1 MSDMRVNLT
10 LSAAVDGS
18 LSALKSNLS
27 SLQGAT
33 DGLTTSNSKLG
44 AAQAKTG
51 AEAQRTTRS
60 TTGLTSATRATGSA
74 LSNVTQQATQA
85 GKSFSSLSQQ
95 HNQAITDLKS
105 GLGGLASTAAI
116 GGTLRKGF
124 AQAFEIEGAAIRL
137 RTAVNADDTK
147 QAMQKSLANARDYAL
162 NNISTETE
170 ILSIEYAMNS
180 AGLEADTAR
189 AAATITSQVAQV
201 TGGAAESTGEVL
213 ATVYN
218 NLGKSL
224 AGTNEEKFARVGDI
238 LAKTQLKFQIR
249 NFDQLGESFKMG
261 ASAMASYNVPLEQGA
276 TLMGMLNTA
285 GLQGGMA
292 GTAFTATLSGLNKAQ
307 KELGV
312 EIVRTTSG
320 ELDMI
325 ATLESLESA
334 LDGLGI
340 DERAALIT
348 QVFGGE
354 GARAITPLLKELGN
368 LKAAQ
373 DDVTAGSRNI
383 VKEKYAMFNEAR
395 GARVS
400 LLFKNLSTLSTQIS
414 ETLGPVVDLLATPIN
429 SAVVA
434 TSKLIEGNQTL
445 ARAAGLVGVAIAGW
459 GMVKTARAALSLAT
473 SFRSVGQTLPQ
484 TLPGLRYTGRGR
496 AGKAGPSRGLAGLG
510 AIGAVPVTVTNWP
523 IGFGRGGRR
532 GKGKGKTSG
541 KAGAAGTIGG
551 TTARTGI
558 RDRIAQSGGARR
570 VATDGLGGLGG
581 GAVANAAKP
590 GILSRLGSGMKRV
603 PWLGTALTAASV
615 GATFM
620 DDNATTDDK
629 VDAVAEGGGAIA
641 GGLAGAKL
649 GGLAGAALG
658 SVIPGLGTAIGG
670 AVGATLG
677 GIGGAFAGS
686 ALGSTIG
693 DTVKGWFKDDPV
705 AKATPPVAPPPP
717 PPGSADKTKAGDTNQ
732 NVYITVNAAPGMNEQ
747 QLTNLV
753 DKKFREQTGRTSSNA
768 SLYD

>member
-33 DGLTTSNSKLG
+33 DGLTTSSSKLG

-74 LSNVTQQATQA
+74 LSNITQQATQA

-124 AQAFEIEGAAIRL
+124 AQAFEIEGAAVRL
-137 RTAVNADDTK
+137 RTVINDPNTDP
-147 QAMQKSLANARDYAL
+147 AMQKSLAHARDYAL
-162 NNISTETE
+162 NNIATENE
-170 ILSIEYAMNS
+170 ILSIEYALNS
-180 AGLEADTAR
+180 AGLAADTAR
-189 AAATITSQVAQV
+189 VAATVTDQVAKV
-201 TGGAAESTGEVL
+201 TGGAAEATGEVL

-218 NLGKSL
+218 NLGRSMQ
-224 AGTNEEKFARVGDI
+224 GTDEEKFARVGDI
-238 LAKTQLKFQIR
+238 LAKTQLKFQLKDF
-249 NFDQLGESFKMG
+249 NQLGESLNQG
-261 ASAMASYNVPLEQGA
+261 AAAMSTYNVPLEQGV
-276 TLMGMLNTA
+276 TLLGLLNTA
-285 GLQGGMA
+285 GKKGGSA
-292 GTAFTATLSGLNKAQ
+292 GTALNAVMRGLSKAQ
-307 KELGV
+307 EELGM
-312 EIVRTTSG
+312 EIVRTSNG

-340 DERAALIT
+340 DERAVLLTKA
-348 QVFGGE
+348 FGDE
-354 GARAITPLLKELGN
+354 GMSGIDPMLRELKN
-368 LKAAQ
+368 LKGAL
-373 DDVTAGSRNI
+373 DEVTDGSRGI
-383 VKEKYAMFNEAR
+383 VKEKYELFNEAR
-395 GARVS
+395 GARVG

-414 ETLGPVVDLLATPIN
+414 ESLGPVVDLLVTPAN
-429 SAVVA
+429 EAVKL
-434 TSKLIEGNQTL
+434 TSELLEHNQGL

-459 GMVKTARAALSLAT
+459 GLVKMARSALSLLGGL
-473 SFRSVGQTLPQ
+473 RSVGRTLPQ
-484 TLPGLRYTGRGR
+484 ALPGLHYGRGKP
-496 AGKAGPSRGLAGLG
+496 GKAGSGRGLAGLG
-510 AIGAVPVTVTNWP
+510 AVGAIPVTVTNWP

-532 GKGKGKTSG
+532 GKGKGKGG

-551 TTARTGI
+551 TTARTSV
-558 RDRIAQSGGARR
+558 RDRIAQGGGARR
-570 VATDGLGGLGG
+570 VAADGLGGLGG

-629 VDAVAEGGGAIA
+629 VDAVSEGGGALV
-641 GGLAGAKL
+641 GGIAGAKL

-658 SVIPGLGTAIGG
+658 SIVPGIGTAIGG
-670 AVGATLG
+670 AVGATIG

-686 ALGSTIG
+686 ALGQTIG

-753 DKKFREQTGRTSSNA
+753 DKKFREQAGRSAANA
-768 SLYD
+768 ALYD